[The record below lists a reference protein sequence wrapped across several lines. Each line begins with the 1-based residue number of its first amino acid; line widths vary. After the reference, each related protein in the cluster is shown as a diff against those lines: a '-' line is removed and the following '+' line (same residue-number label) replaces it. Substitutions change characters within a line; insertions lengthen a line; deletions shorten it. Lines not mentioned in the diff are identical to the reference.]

1 MRGLG
6 YRFDLEDRAWLRANQ
21 LAFRGTS
28 FETLSV
34 PAEIDPRS
42 YMSLRD
48 QQQLG
53 SCSGASRTACEER
66 LNQLATKTT
75 AKLLLS
81 MMFAYL
87 TNQKCCDCF
96 GADNGATISGSVQA
110 AAQYGICHETLMP
123 YTGQYF
129 TEVPDPALTE
139 GKAHLIQ
146 SHTVISD
153 YDTAIQY
160 LGTAGVIQIGIP
172 VGNAFQNCRGP
183 LTASM
188 VRQDA
193 RNPEGGHALAVIGY
207 VSPETAGAV
216 CSALAASAR
225 TAGANVC
232 GTDDRKW
239 LIGQNSW
246 GTQWG
251 AGGFF
256 FIEPATWDLLCQSA
270 SGGGQVE
277 LIGMSHLQSF
287 NNPDAAIDWSQCYA

>member
-1 MRGLG
+1 MKRGLG
-6 YRFDLEDRAWLRANQ
+6 YRFDLEDRPWLRAHQ
-21 LAFRGTS
+21 LAFRGS
-28 FETLSV
+28 AFETLSV
-34 PAEIDPRS
+34 PAEVDPRS

-87 TNQKCCDCF
+87 TNQKCCGCF
-96 GADNGATISGSVQA
+96 GADNGATIAGSVQA
-110 AAQYGICHETLMP
+110 AGQYGICHETLLP
-123 YTGQYF
+123 YTGQYV
-129 TEVPDPALTE
+129 TDIPDAATTE
-139 GKAHLIQ
+139 GAAHLIQ

-172 VGNAFQNCRGP
+172 VGNAFQSCQGP
-183 LTASM
+183 LTLRA

-193 RNPEGGHALAVIGY
+193 NNPQGGHALAVIGY
-207 VSPETAGAV
+207 VNAETVGAP
-216 CSALAASAR
+216 ASDAR
-225 TAGANVC
+225 
-232 GTDDRKW
+232 RW

-246 GTQWG
+246 GMQWG

-256 FIEPATWDLLCQSA
+256 FIEPAAWDFFCQQTQNSGGQ
-270 SGGGQVE
+270 GGGQVE

-287 NNPDAAIDWSQCYA
+287 DNPDAAIDWSQCYA

>member
-6 YRFDLEDRAWLRANQ
+6 YRFDLEDREWLRANQ
-21 LAFRGTS
+21 LAFRGTA

-42 YMSLRD
+42 YLSLRD

-87 TNQKCCDCF
+87 TNQKCCNCF

-129 TEVPDPALTE
+129 TEIPDKATTE

-153 YDTAIQY
+153 YDTTVQY

-172 VGNAFQNCRGP
+172 VGNGFQNCRGP
-183 LTASM
+183 LTANM

-207 VSPETAGAV
+207 VSAETAGAN
-216 CSALAASAR
+216 SA
-225 TAGANVC
+225 
-232 GTDDRKW
+232 DDRKW

-246 GTQWG
+246 GAQWG

-256 FIEPATWDLLCQSA
+256 FIEPAAWDFFCQSA
-270 SGGGQVE
+270 NGGQGIGQVE

-287 NNPDAAIDWSQCYA
+287 DNPDAAIDWSQCYA

>member
-6 YRFDLEDRAWLRANQ
+6 YRFDLEDRAWLRAHQ
-21 LAFRGTS
+21 LAFRGSS
-28 FETLSV
+28 FDRLSV
-34 PAEIDPRS
+34 PGAIDPRS
-42 YMSLRD
+42 SMSLRD

-75 AKLLLS
+75 ARLLLS

-87 TNQKCCDCF
+87 TNQKCCNCF

-110 AAQYGICHETLMP
+110 AAQYGICHESLMP
-123 YTGQYF
+123 YTGQYS
-129 TEVPDPALTE
+129 TEIPNSATSE

-146 SHTVISD
+146 SHTVIND
-153 YDTAIQY
+153 YDTAVQY

-183 LTASM
+183 LTANM

-207 VSPETAGAV
+207 VSAETARANGA
-216 CSALAASAR
+216 
-225 TAGANVC
+225 
-232 GTDDRKW
+232 DDRKW

-246 GTQWG
+246 GG
-251 AGGFF
+251 AVGFRRLLLHRTGRVGLLLP
-256 FIEPATWDLLCQSA
+256 IRWRRTRCRSGRTHRHEPL
-270 SGGGQVE
+270 
-277 LIGMSHLQSF
+277 
-287 NNPDAAIDWSQCYA
+287 AIF

>member
-1 MRGLG
+1 VIRGLG

-28 FETLSV
+28 FDTLSV
-34 PAEIDPRS
+34 PAEIDPRW

-66 LNQLATKTT
+66 LNQLATNTT

-110 AAQYGICHETLMP
+110 AAQFGICHETLMP
-123 YTGQYF
+123 YTGQYE
-129 TEVPDPALTE
+129 TEIPDAALSE
-139 GKAHLIQ
+139 GKAHLVQ
-146 SHTVISD
+146 SHTVIRE

-172 VGNAFQNCRGP
+172 VGNVFQNCHGP

-188 VRQDA
+188 VRQDT
-193 RNPEGGHALAVIGY
+193 RSPEGGHALAVIGY
-207 VSPETAGAV
+207 VSAETAGANGV
-216 CSALAASAR
+216 
-225 TAGANVC
+225 
-232 GTDDRKW
+232 DDRKW

-256 FIEPATWDLLCQSA
+256 FIDPAAWDLLCQSA

-287 NNPDAAIDWSQCYA
+287 DNPNAAIDWSQCYA

>member
-1 MRGLG
+1 
-6 YRFDLEDRAWLRANQ
+6 
-21 LAFRGTS
+21 
-28 FETLSV
+28 
-34 PAEIDPRS
+34 
-42 YMSLRD
+42 MSLRD

-53 SCSGASRTACEER
+53 SCSGASRTALEER

-87 TNQKCCDCF
+87 TNQKCCGCF
-96 GADNGATISGSVQA
+96 GADNGATIAGSVQA
-110 AAQYGICHETLMP
+110 AGQYGICHESLMP

-129 TEVPDPALTE
+129 TEIPDGAATE

-172 VGNAFQNCRGP
+172 VGNAFQSCQGP
-183 LTASM
+183 LTLQA

-207 VSPETAGAV
+207 VTAE
-216 CSALAASAR
+216 SAGRQLGGRPPVAHWAKLVGSR
-225 TAGANVC
+225 VGSRRVLLHRAGRR
-232 GTDDRKW
+232 GT
-239 LIGQNSW
+239 S
-246 GTQWG
+246 
-251 AGGFF
+251 F
-256 FIEPATWDLLCQSA
+256 CQQSQ
-270 SGGGQVE
+270 GGGGGGNVE

-287 NNPDAAIDWSQCYA
+287 DNPDAAIDWRQCYA

>member
-1 MRGLG
+1 VIRGLG
-6 YRFDLEDRAWLRANQ
+6 YRFDLEDRPWLRAHQ
-21 LAFRGTS
+21 LAFRGS
-28 FETLSV
+28 PFETLRV
-34 PAEIDPRS
+34 PAEVDPRC

-53 SCSGASRTACEER
+53 SCSGASRTALEER

-87 TNQKCCDCF
+87 TNQKCCGCF
-96 GADNGATISGSVQA
+96 GSDNGATIAGSVQA
-110 AAQYGICHETLMP
+110 AGQYGICHESLMP
-123 YTGQYF
+123 YTGEYF
-129 TEVPDPALTE
+129 TAIPDGAVTE
-139 GKAHLIQ
+139 GKAHLVQ

-172 VGNAFQNCRGP
+172 VGNAFQSCQGP
-183 LTASM
+183 LTLSA

-207 VSPETAGAV
+207 VTAE
-216 CSALAASAR
+216 SAGSNSA
-225 TAGANVC
+225 
-232 GTDDRKW
+232 DDRKW
-239 LIGQNSW
+239 LVGQNSW
-246 GTQWG
+246 GRAWG

-256 FIEPATWDLLCQSA
+256 FIEPAAWDFFCQLSKA
-270 SGGGQVE
+270 SGGQVE
-277 LIGMSHLQSF
+277 LIGISHLQSF
-287 NNPDAAIDWSQCYA
+287 DNPDAAIDWSQCWA